1 MNRTEVIARSALAS
15 LLAIGVAGAAAAGP
29 AEKPAG
35 SEKCAG
41 IVKAS
46 KNDCATKVNS
56 CAGQVKADAVKDA
69 WVYLPKGACE
79 KIIGATLIVNDKS

>member
-1 MNRTEVIARSALAS
+1 MNRTEVIARSALVS

-46 KNDCATKVNS
+46 KNDCATATNS
-56 CAGQVKADAVKDA
+56 CAGQANAAALKTA
-69 WVYLPKGACE
+69 WIYLPKGTCE
-79 KIIGATLIVNDKS
+79 KIVGATLVVNDKS